1 MSVRTTHEGLTLRVD
16 GALPLLGRI
25 GAVAGN
31 TLREAGRNR
40 LFYGMLGVTVL
51 LLGFSIVL
59 SDLAL
64 TDQKLRLLTDF
75 GLATIPLV
83 GVATALL
90 LGAVLLYKEID
101 RKTLYAI
108 LPKPIRR
115 SEFLLGKFVGLAL
128 LLLGQLVTLG
138 LCWAAV
144 LHLRGGGFSLVLAE
158 ALALSYVE
166 IVLVT
171 AVALFFSALSRPV
184 LSGVLTLGVFL
195 VGRVTY
201 VINDL
206 MQATKGVFVEVPAMR
221 SLARVLVAVIP
232 DLSTFNIADELQAG
246 VAVAPAYL
254 LHATLYGVSWIG
266 FFVILS
272 LIIFER
278 RDLV

>member
-1 MSVRTTHEGLTLRVD
+1 MSIQTRNENLTLRID
-16 GALPLLGRI
+16 GPIAAVGRI
-25 GAVAGN
+25 TAVAGN

-40 LFYGMLGVTVL
+40 LFYGLLGVTVL
-51 LLGFSIVL
+51 MLIFSILL

-64 TDQKLRLLTDF
+64 TDQKVRLVTDF
-75 GLATIPLV
+75 GLAVIPV
-83 GVATALL
+83 VSVATAVL

-115 SEFLLGKFVGLAL
+115 SEFLIGKFLGLCL
-128 LLLGQLVTLG
+128 LLLAQLVL
-138 LCWAAV
+138 LAACWAGV
-144 LHLRGGGFSLVLAE
+144 LALRGGSFSL
-158 ALALSYVE
+158 ALAQALGLSYLE

-171 AVALFFSALSRPV
+171 SAAMFFSALSRPV

-206 MQATKGVFVEVPAMR
+206 MQATKGVFAEVPAMR
-221 SLARVLVAVIP
+221 TLGRVVVALVP

-246 VAVAPAYL
+246 VVLPPDYF
-254 LHATLYGVSWIG
+254 LHATLYGLCWVG
-266 FFVILS
+266 FFVALS
-272 LIIFER
+272 LLVFER